1 MLKYY
6 YDKYRSQEMCEVLM
20 KKSVDACLS
29 LLKFFLYWFITNEIL
44 DYLDNALFFNDDI
57 VFVNADSDNVTFL
70 LIIWVLL
77 M

>member
-1 MLKYY
+1 
-6 YDKYRSQEMCEVLM
+6 MCEVLM

-29 LLKFFLYWFITNEIL
+29 LLKFVLYWFITNEIL
-44 DYLDNALFFNDDI
+44 YYLDNALFFNDDI

-77 M
+77 T

>member
-1 MLKYY
+1 
-6 YDKYRSQEMCEVLM
+6 MCEVLM

-29 LLKFFLYWFITNEIL
+29 LLKFVLYWFITNEIL
-44 DYLDNALFFNDDI
+44 DYLDNALVFNDDI

>member
-1 MLKYY
+1 
-6 YDKYRSQEMCEVLM
+6 MCEALM

-29 LLKFFLYWFITNEIL
+29 LLKLVLYWFITNEIL